1 MRSPGVSGV
10 PQSAGTRGEILR
22 TAMALFTTQGY
33 DATSLRQ
40 IADRLGFTKA
50 ALYYHFPA
58 KEHLVIEL
66 TRPWLD
72 AISNLIALN
81 EPDGALDDEARRR
94 RLIEDYVDIVLAH
107 HAVLRFLTQ
116 DAAAQKHPDVGR
128 RGLTLVLAFQ
138 NALLGPEPDDA
149 DRIRV
154 SCALGAIHATAL
166 MDQSALSV
174 ARPIVVS
181 VALGV
186 LGLDQETE
194 VTR

>member
-1 MRSPGVSGV
+1 MPA
-10 PQSAGTRGEILR
+10 SAGTRAEILK

-58 KEHLVIEL
+58 KEHLVLEL

-72 AISNLIALN
+72 AVSNLIAL
-81 EPDGALDDEARRR
+81 DDREQAEDESARRR
-94 RLIEDYVDIVLAH
+94 RLIEDYVDVVLAH

-116 DAAAQKHPDVGR
+116 DAAAQKHPDVGK

-138 NALLGPEPDDA
+138 DALLGPEADDA

-154 SCALGAIHATAL
+154 GCALGAIHSTVI
-166 MDQSALSV
+166 MDESTLGV
-174 ARPIVVS
+174 ARPIVVN
-181 VALGV
+181 VALTV
-186 LGLDQETE
+186 LGLEQGADAPS
-194 VTR
+194 

>member
-1 MRSPGVSGV
+1 MPE
-10 PQSAGTRGEILR
+10 SAGTRAEILR

-58 KEHLVIEL
+58 KEHLAIEL

-81 EPDGALDDEARRR
+81 QPDPALDEATRRR
-94 RLIEDYVDIVLAH
+94 RLVEDYVDIVLAH

-116 DAAAQKHPDVGR
+116 DAAAQKHPDVGKR
-128 RGLTLVLAFQ
+128 ALTLVLGLQ
-138 NALLGPEPDDA
+138 DALLGPESDDT

-154 SCALGAIHATAL
+154 SCAIGAIHATAI
-166 MDQSALSV
+166 MDGSALAT
-174 ARPIVVS
+174 ARPIVVN
-181 VALGV
+181 VALAV
-186 LGLDQETE
+186 LGLEQSAEATP
-194 VTR
+194 

>member
-1 MRSPGVSGV
+1 MG
-10 PQSAGTRGEILR
+10 
-22 TAMALFTTQGY
+22 LFTTQGY

-58 KEHLVIEL
+58 KEHLAIEL

-81 EPDGALDDEARRR
+81 APDHGADETARRR
-94 RLIEDYVDIVLAH
+94 RLVEDYVDIVLAH

-116 DAAAQKHPDVGR
+116 DAAAQKHPDVGK
-128 RGLTLVLAFQ
+128 RGLTLVLALQ
-138 NALLGPEPDDA
+138 DALLGPEPDDT

-154 SCALGAIHATAL
+154 SCALGAVHATAI
-166 MDQSALSV
+166 MDESALAI
-174 ARPIVVS
+174 ARPIVVR
-181 VALGV
+181 VAMGV
-186 LGLDQETE
+186 LGLDQRAKAT
-194 VTR
+194 

>member
-1 MRSPGVSGV
+1 VDGV
-10 PQSAGTRGEILR
+10 PQSAGTRAEILR

-58 KEHLVIEL
+58 KEHLAIEL

-81 EPDGALDDEARRR
+81 RPDPAVDEATRRR
-94 RLIEDYVDIVLAH
+94 RLVEDYVDIVLAH

-116 DAAAQKHPDVGR
+116 DAAAQKHPDVGKR
-128 RGLTLVLAFQ
+128 ALVLVLALQ
-138 NALLGPEPDDA
+138 DALIGPDADDA

-154 SCALGAIHATAL
+154 GCAIGAIHATAI
-166 MDQSALSV
+166 MDESALAV

-181 VALGV
+181 VALTV
-186 LGLDQETE
+186 LGLEESAD
-194 VTR
+194 VAP

>member
-1 MRSPGVSGV
+1 M
-10 PQSAGTRGEILR
+10 PQSASTREQILA
-22 TAMALFTTQGY
+22 TAMSLFTTQGY

-58 KEHLVIEL
+58 KEHLAIEL

-81 EPDGALDDEARRR
+81 EPDPSVDDDARRR
-94 RLIEDYVDIVLAH
+94 RLVEDYVDIVLAH

-116 DAAAQKHPDVGR
+116 DAAAQKHPDVGKR
-128 RGLTLVLAFQ
+128 ALALVLALQ
-138 NALLGPEPDDA
+138 DALLGPDALDA

-154 SCALGAIHATAL
+154 SCALGAIHATAI
-166 MDQSALSV
+166 MDDAALAT
-174 ARPIVVS
+174 ARPIVINV
-181 VALGV
+181 VLAV
-186 LGLDQETE
+186 LGLEQSVDATP
-194 VTR
+194 

>member
-1 MRSPGVSGV
+1 MPTSPG
-10 PQSAGTRGEILR
+10 TRAEILR

-33 DATSLRQ
+33 DGTSLRQ

-72 AISNLIALN
+72 AVSNLIALN
-81 EPDGALDDEARRR
+81 EPDPTVEEDARRR
-94 RLIEDYVDIVLAH
+94 RLVEDYVDIVLTH
-107 HAVLRFLTQ
+107 HAVLRLLTQ
-116 DAAAQKHPDVGR
+116 DAGAQKHPDVGKR
-128 RGLTLVLAFQ
+128 SLTLVLAFQ
-138 NALLGPEPDDA
+138 DALLGPEPGDA

-154 SCALGAIHATAL
+154 SCALGAVHATAI
-166 MDQSALSV
+166 MDETTLAA

-181 VALGV
+181 VALSV
-186 LGLDQETE
+186 LGLDSQR
-194 VTR
+194 VGQA

>member
-1 MRSPGVSGV
+1 
-10 PQSAGTRGEILR
+10 
-22 TAMALFTTQGY
+22 MALFTSQGY

-58 KEHLVIEL
+58 KEYLAIEL

-72 AISNLIALN
+72 AIASLIALN
-81 EPDGALDDEARRR
+81 QPDPKVDECTRRR
-94 RLIEDYVDIVLAH
+94 GLIEDYVDIVLAH

-128 RGLTLVLAFQ
+128 RALTLVLALQ
-138 NALLGPEPDDA
+138 DALLAPEADDA

-154 SCALGAIHATAL
+154 SCAIGAVHATAI
-166 MDQSALSV
+166 MDESALAA

-181 VALGV
+181 VALAV
-186 LGLDQETE
+186 LGLEQSADA
-194 VTR
+194 TR

>member
-1 MRSPGVSGV
+1 VDGV
-10 PQSAGTRGEILR
+10 PQSAGTRAEILR

-58 KEHLVIEL
+58 KEHLAIEL

-81 EPDGALDDEARRR
+81 QPDPAVDESIRRR
-94 RLIEDYVDIVLAH
+94 RLVEDYVDIVLAH

-116 DAAAQKHPDVGR
+116 DAAAQKHPDVGKR
-128 RGLTLVLAFQ
+128 ALTLVLALQ
-138 NALLGPEPDDA
+138 DALLGPEADDA

-154 SCALGAIHATAL
+154 SCAIGAIHATAI
-166 MDQSALSV
+166 MDASALAI
-174 ARPIVVS
+174 ARPIVVK

-186 LGLDQETE
+186 LGLEQDAD
-194 VTR
+194 VTS

>member
-1 MRSPGVSGV
+1 
-10 PQSAGTRGEILR
+10 
-22 TAMALFTTQGY
+22 MALFTTQGY

-58 KEHLVIEL
+58 KEHLVLEL

-72 AISNLIALN
+72 AVSNLIALN
-81 EPDGALDDEARRR
+81 EPDAAVDDDARRR
-94 RLIEDYVDIVLAH
+94 GLIEDYVDVVLTH
-107 HAVLRFLTQ
+107 HAILRFLTQ
-116 DAAAQKHPDVGR
+116 DAAAQKHPDIGK

-138 NALLGPEPDDA
+138 DALLGPDPDDA

-154 SCALGAIHATAL
+154 GCALGAIHSTAIL
-166 MDQSALSV
+166 AESSLGI

-181 VALGV
+181 VALAV
-186 LGLDQETE
+186 LGLERSAE
-194 VTR
+194 APS

>member
-1 MRSPGVSGV
+1 
-10 PQSAGTRGEILR
+10 
-22 TAMALFTTQGY
+22 MALFTSQGY

-81 EPDGALDDEARRR
+81 QSAPGMDEGTRRR
-94 RLIEDYVDIVLAH
+94 RLIEDYIDIVLAH

-116 DAAAQKHPDVGR
+116 DAAATKHPDVGR
-128 RGLTLVLAFQ
+128 RALTLVLALQ
-138 NALLGPEPDDA
+138 DALLGPDADDA
-149 DRIRV
+149 ERIRV
-154 SCALGAIHATAL
+154 GCAIGAVHSTAM
-166 MDQSALSV
+166 MDESTLAA
-174 ARPIVVS
+174 ARPIIVS

-186 LGLDQETE
+186 LGLEQSASSAS
-194 VTR
+194 

>member
-1 MRSPGVSGV
+1 
-10 PQSAGTRGEILR
+10 
-22 TAMALFTTQGY
+22 MALFTTQGY

-58 KEHLVIEL
+58 KEHLAIEL

-81 EPDGALDDEARRR
+81 QPEPGIDENSRRR
-94 RLIEDYVDIVLAH
+94 RLTEDYVDIVLAH

-128 RGLTLVLAFQ
+128 RALTLVLALQ
-138 NALLGPEPDDA
+138 DALLGPDADDA

-154 SCALGAIHATAL
+154 SCAIGAIHATAI
-166 MDQSALSV
+166 METSALAY
-174 ARPIVVS
+174 ARPIVVN
-181 VALGV
+181 VALAV
-186 LGLDQETE
+186 LGLEQNAEAAS
-194 VTR
+194 

>member
-1 MRSPGVSGV
+1 M
-10 PQSAGTRGEILR
+10 PQSAGTRAAILK

-58 KEHLVIEL
+58 KEHLAIEL

-81 EPDGALDDEARRR
+81 QPDPDVEEAVRRR
-94 RLIEDYVDIVLAH
+94 QLIEDYVDIVLAH

-116 DAAAQKHPDVGR
+116 DAAAQKHPDVGKR
-128 RGLTLVLAFQ
+128 ALTLVLALQ
-138 NALLGPEPDDA
+138 DALLGPDAVDA

-154 SCALGAIHATAL
+154 SCALGAIHATAI
-166 MDQSALSV
+166 MDESALAI
-174 ARPIVVS
+174 ARPIVVN
-181 VALGV
+181 VALAV
-186 LGLDQETE
+186 LGLEESAQAA
-194 VTR
+194 R

>member
-1 MRSPGVSGV
+1 VGGV
-10 PQSAGTRGEILR
+10 PQSAGTRAEILR

-58 KEHLVIEL
+58 KEHLAIEL

-81 EPDGALDDEARRR
+81 QPDPALDEAVRRR
-94 RLIEDYVDIVLAH
+94 RLVEDYVDIVLAH

-116 DAAAQKHPDVGR
+116 DAAAQKHPDVGKR
-128 RGLTLVLAFQ
+128 ALTLVLALQ
-138 NALLGPEPDDA
+138 DALLGPDADDA

-154 SCALGAIHATAL
+154 SCAIGAIHATAI
-166 MDQSALSV
+166 MDASALAI
-174 ARPIVVS
+174 ARPIVVK

-186 LGLDQETE
+186 LGLEQDAD
-194 VTR
+194 VTS